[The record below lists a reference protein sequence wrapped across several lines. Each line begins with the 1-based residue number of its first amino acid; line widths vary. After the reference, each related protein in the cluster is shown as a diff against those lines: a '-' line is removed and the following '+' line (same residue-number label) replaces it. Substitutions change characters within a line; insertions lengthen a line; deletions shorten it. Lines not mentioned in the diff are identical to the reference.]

1 MDLPQH
7 LIQLLLQDIMQI
19 WTRLNILYS
28 FSCRTLCRYGL
39 ASTSYTASPE
49 GHYVDMDLPQHLIKL
64 LLQDIMQ
71 IWTRLNIL
79 YSFSCRTLC
88 RYGLAS
94 TSYKASPVGHYT
106 CRYGLA
112 STSYKASPVGH
123 YTCRYG
129 LASTSYKASPVG
141 HYVDM
146 DLPQHLIKLLLQ
158 DIIHVDMD
166 LPQHLI
172 KLLLQDIMQIWTCL
186 NILYSFS
193 CRTLCRYGLAST
205 SYTASPVGHCV
216 DMDLPQHLI
225 KLLLQDIM
233 QIWTRLNIL

>member
-7 LIQLLLQDIMQI
+7 LIQLLLQDIIHVDMDLPQHLI
-19 WTRLNILYS
+19 QLLLYNIIHVDL
-28 FSCRTLCRYGL
+28 YGL
-39 ASTSYTASPE
+39 ASTSYTASP
-49 GHYVDMDLPQHLIKL
+49 V
-64 LLQDIMQ
+64 
-71 IWTRLNIL
+71 R
-79 YSFSCRTLC
+79 
-88 RYGLAS
+88 
-94 TSYKASPVGHYT
+94 HYT

-123 YTCRYG
+123 Y
-129 LASTSYKASPVG
+129 
-141 HYVDM
+141 
-146 DLPQHLIKLLLQ
+146 
-158 DIIHVDMD
+158 VDMD

-205 SYTASPVGHCV
+205 SYTASPVGHYV

-225 KLLLQDIM
+225 KLLLQDIIHVDMDLPQHLIQLLLQDIM
-233 QIWTRLNIL
+233 QIWTCLNILYSFSCRTLYMQIWTCLNILYSFSCMTLYMQI